1 MDEPE
6 MREIAGII
14 GEVIKAPEDGEVKRR
29 ARERVADL
37 CARFPAY
44 P

>member
-6 MREIAGII
+6 MREVAEIMGK
-14 GEVIKAPEDGEVKRR
+14 VIKAPEDGEVKRR
-29 ARERVADL
+29 ARERVTDL